1 MFGSKREHK
10 SPPAP
15 SVADTVISTAIRL
28 EGTLRSTSNVV
39 FDGEILGDL
48 TVEGE
53 LLIDQHGKVKGNV
66 SARNIVVAGV
76 IEGNVTTQ
84 GRLDILATGRV
95 TGDIVVGSLVIDE
108 GGVFSGRSVATL
120 EDSATSAESAT
131 STVSTASTG
140 KPQLALA
147 QRASSAAEA

>member
-10 SPPAP
+10 SAPAP

-39 FDGEILGDL
+39 FDGEIVGDL

-76 IEGNVTTQ
+76 IDGNITTQ

-120 EDSATSAESAT
+120 EPVAPTEPAAPS
-131 STVSTASTG
+131 VPASGTG
-140 KPQLALA
+140 KAQLALA